1 MKKMLSL
8 MLTVVL
14 SLSLFAG
21 CAKSTNDNSKL
32 KIVTTVFSCYD
43 WTREILGDEIENAE
57 LTYLLNNG
65 IDLHSYQ
72 PTSGDLLSIA
82 KSNLFVYV
90 GGESEEWVSNVLKS
104 NKDINSLKIMD
115 VLKDSVLEEEVV
127 EGMQTPEKEGKEEE
141 EPEYD
146 EHIWTSLRNASAAC
160 DEICNQL
167 CKIDGKNADKYK
179 KNNKT
184 YKQKLINLFN
194 QYSEVVEK
202 ADTKTIIVAD
212 RFPFR
217 YLVEDFGI
225 NYYAAFVGC
234 SSESNASYETT
245 NFLSKKLIDEN
256 LSCVIVLDGSD
267 KKIAKQV
274 ITGSKLDN
282 IKILE
287 LNSMQTATVKGK
299 KGDATY
305 LSIAQSNLEVLK
317 EALVK
322 RG

>member
-1 MKKMLSL
+1 MKKLLSL
-8 MLTVVL
+8 LLVVILPFSLLT
-14 SLSLFAG
+14 G
-21 CAKSTNDNSKL
+21 CKGSKDSGKL

-43 WTREILGDEIENAE
+43 WTREILGDEIDNVE

-72 PTSGDLLSIA
+72 PTSGDLVSIA
-82 KSNLFVYV
+82 KSDLFVYI
-90 GGESEEWVSNVLKS
+90 GGESEKWVNDVLKS
-104 NKDINSLKIMD
+104 NKNINSLKIMD
-115 VLKDSVLEEEVV
+115 VLKDSILEEEVV
-127 EGMQTPEKEGKEEE
+127 EGMQVADEEDEE

-146 EHIWTSLRNASAAC
+146 EHIWTSLRNASIAC

-167 CKIDGKNADKYK
+167 CKVDSKNAKKYK

-184 YKQKLINLFN
+184 YKQKLINLFS
-194 QYSEVVEK
+194 QYTDVVEN

-217 YLVEDFGI
+217 YLTEDFDI
-225 NYYAAFVGC
+225 KYYAAFVGC

-245 NFLSKKLIDEN
+245 NFLSKKLIREN

-287 LNSMQTATVKGK
+287 MNSMQTATVKGK
-299 KGDATY
+299 KTDQTY
-305 LSIAQSNLEVLK
+305 LSIAESNLEVLK